1 MAGGAISQAKGA
13 LSSWWSNLTTVQSPT
28 DAAEPATEAVAAAES
43 LDAVEALDTAEP
55 VAAEEHPVVDV

>member
-28 DAAEPATEAVAAAES
+28 DAAEPAT
-43 LDAVEALDTAEP
+43 DAVEALDTAEP
-55 VAAEEHPVVDV
+55 VSAAKPVAAEEHPVVDV